1 MSDKVTGAVETH
13 RDTGFNCAQS
23 VLGQFAPE
31 MGMDTDIAAKVACG
45 FGSGMG
51 RSGNMCGAVTGGILV
66 LGLKYGMSD
75 PEASQDKEKTY
86 EKVRNLL
93 NMIRE
98 KCGSVNCK
106 DLLGVDVGTEEGR
119 RELKEKNLS
128 DKVCAKVVGEVVR
141 SVEMLFDQ

>member
-51 RSGNMCGAVTGGILV
+51 RSGNMCGAVSGGILV
-66 LGLKYGMSD
+66 L
-75 PEASQDKEKTY
+75 
-86 EKVRNLL
+86 
-93 NMIRE
+93 
-98 KCGSVNCK
+98 
-106 DLLGVDVGTEEGR
+106 
-119 RELKEKNLS
+119 
-128 DKVCAKVVGEVVR
+128 
-141 SVEMLFDQ
+141 